1 MGRSLRSTVPNL
13 PATLKPK
20 WSFLHNFRKKEKQI
34 KSREKLNFDK
44 RHNVRNLPSLKND
57 SCDGYYQDLRRR
69 IVGPSEQPRS
79 YVVDI
84 SGRSPV
90 VRNRKFL
97 KPCIEN
103 EGEQSTENLKP
114 DNCNVREMTDNDNG
128 DSNRYVTSS
137 GRISKPLDR
146 LQYDKF

>member
-1 MGRSLRSTVPNL
+1 M
-13 PATLKPK
+13 
-20 WSFLHNFRKKEKQI
+20 
-34 KSREKLNFDK
+34 NFDK

-57 SCDGYYQDLRRR
+57 SCVYIDDGYYEDLRDR

-84 SGRSPV
+84 SSRSPV

-128 DSNRYVTSS
+128 VSNRYVTRS
-137 GRISKPLDR
+137 GRISKPPDR

>member
-1 MGRSLRSTVPNL
+1 MKKSGDPYLALLVYRTSPLKSGYSPAELLMGRSLRSTVPNL
-13 PATLKPK
+13 PATLEPK
-20 WSFLHNFRKKEKQI
+20 WSFLHDFRKKEKQI

-57 SCDGYYQDLRRR
+57 SCVYIDDGYYEDLRGC

-114 DNCNVREMTDNDNG
+114 DN
-128 DSNRYVTSS
+128 
-137 GRISKPLDR
+137 
-146 LQYDKF
+146 